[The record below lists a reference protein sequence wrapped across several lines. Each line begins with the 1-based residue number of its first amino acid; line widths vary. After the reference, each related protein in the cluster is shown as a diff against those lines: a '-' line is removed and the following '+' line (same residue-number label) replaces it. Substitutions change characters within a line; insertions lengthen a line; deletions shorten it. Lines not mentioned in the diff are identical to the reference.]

1 MLNQLSQSHLWLIC
15 TKIITMDNNE
25 RKALYRQ
32 FCQTINAIHTSET
45 HLSVFGQ
52 AWFLDA
58 VCGADNW
65 DICLD
70 IAQNGRIDGVLPY
83 FFTKKYGLKIIS
95 QPILTGYMGLW
106 IRYET
111 HWNAHQKASQE
122 RTVLKNLIA
131 QLPKTAFFSQAY
143 PPNFQNWLPF
153 HWAGFDTTPRMTH
166 LLTDL
171 QNTEG
176 VFKNFKDNVRK
187 KIKKTTPLI
196 RVEKTDEVNV
206 VYTIYEQIMA
216 TKGRR
221 MSYSQAF
228 LQHLHTKIVEN
239 QAGQLYTASD
249 TEGSLHAALYIIWDK
264 TTAYYWLGGSAIV
277 HRNSGA
283 LTVLLWEIMQD
294 VAKRGIQNL
303 DFTGS
308 DMENLESFFSAFNA
322 EKKTYFKVSH
332 YGNRAL
338 KFVDKVF
345 RK

>member
-1 MLNQLSQSHLWLIC
+1 MNPND
-15 TKIITMDNNE
+15 K
-25 RKALYRQ
+25 KALYRQ
-32 FCQTINAIHTSET
+32 FCQTSNTVSTLET
-45 HLSVFGQ
+45 PHSVFGQ

-70 IAQNGRIDGVLPY
+70 IAQNGRINGVLPY
-83 FFTKKYGLKIIS
+83 FFTKKWGFKIIQ

-131 QLPKTAFFSQAY
+131 QLPKTAFISQAF
-143 PPNFQNWLPF
+143 PPYFQNWLPF
-153 HWAGFDTTPRMTH
+153 HWASFETTPRMTH
-166 LLTDL
+166 VLHDL
-171 QNTEG
+171 QNTEAL
-176 VFKNFKDNVRK
+176 FKNFKDNVRK
-187 KIKKTTPLI
+187 KIKKTTPII
-196 RVEKTDEVNV
+196 RVEKTDDVAV
-206 VYTIYEQIMA
+206 VYNIYDQIMA
-216 TKGRR
+216 TKGRK
-221 MSYSQAF
+221 MSYSPAF
-228 LQHLHTKIVEN
+228 LQHLHAKIVEN
-239 QAGQLYTASD
+239 QAGQLYLATD
-249 TEGSLHAALYIIWDK
+249 TEGSVHAALYIIWDQ
-264 TTAYYWLGGSAIV
+264 TTAYYWLGGSAIA

-283 LTVLLWEIMQD
+283 LTLLLWEIMQD
-294 VAKRGIQNL
+294 VAKKGIQNF

-338 KFVDKVF
+338 RFVDKLL
-345 RK
+345 RR